1 MSFDRGLQPER
12 TALAWRRT
20 GLVGAGGAVA
30 LARVAALRG
39 AAAIVVL
46 CAIVIVVGAATL
58 RHGTRELASRDEADP
73 AGPTLPLAATGT
85 VWVVVLLAVSG
96 LVLVVA
102 S

>member
-1 MSFDRGLQPER
+1 MSFDHGLQPER

-39 AAAIVVL
+39 VPAIVVL
-46 CAIVIVVGAATL
+46 CAVVLVVGAATL
-58 RHGTRELASRDEADP
+58 LQGTGELAAPDQADV

-85 VWVVVLLAVSG
+85 VWVVVLLAACG
-96 LVLVVA
+96 LVLVVM